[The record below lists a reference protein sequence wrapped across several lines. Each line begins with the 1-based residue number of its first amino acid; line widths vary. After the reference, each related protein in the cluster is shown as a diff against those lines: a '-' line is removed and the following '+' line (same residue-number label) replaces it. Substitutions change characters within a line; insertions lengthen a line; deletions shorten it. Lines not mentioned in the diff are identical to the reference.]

1 MRSPLAL
8 SFPLSLL
15 FSPVHVSRRLR
26 RYFARP
32 MGHPIGRN
40 TALVS
45 VFDERGPDGAK
56 DNDDEDS
63 GGGRGRSERTTEGPV
78 SGKVNHPWRGCSFEQ
93 NLSRG
98 QSGRVKPACLNGTR
112 RSPTIGRV

>member
-1 MRSPLAL
+1 
-8 SFPLSLL
+8 
-15 FSPVHVSRRLR
+15 
-26 RYFARP
+26 

-63 GGGRGRSERTTEGPV
+63 GGDVEEAKEQQRDRCP
-78 SGKVNHPWRGCSFEQ
+78 GK
-93 NLSRG
+93 
-98 QSGRVKPACLNGTR
+98 
-112 RSPTIGRV
+112 